1 MYNAYGMNRAAQRE
15 MASDMWIQRHVPGGL
30 NSRFLFFKWIFDGAK
45 LTACSHLGPLGRQ
58 LDNYL
63 GGNPNPTWGQMTGG
77 YSAYQ
82 GYGNGYGYR
91 RW

>member
-1 MYNAYGMNRAAQRE
+1 MYNAYGANRAAQRE

-30 NSRFLFFKWIFDGAK
+30 NS
-45 LTACSHLGPLGRQ
+45 PLGRQ

-77 YSAYQ
+77 YSPYH